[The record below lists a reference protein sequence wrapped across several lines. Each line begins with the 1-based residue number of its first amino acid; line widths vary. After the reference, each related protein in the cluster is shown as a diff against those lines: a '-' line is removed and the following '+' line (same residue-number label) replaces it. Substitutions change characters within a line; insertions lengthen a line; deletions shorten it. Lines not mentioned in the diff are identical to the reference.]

1 MSHRH
6 QTALVAATIL
16 SRLLCLLLLQVSSRL
31 PLFDSSPLLVTSS
44 KWAQPLLR
52 WDTFHFLHIAEH
64 GYVYENEWAF
74 FPGVPFVIRI
84 SAQLLS
90 FPFNSKLNP
99 LVAGALAALACDTT
113 RTLYHLTFH
122 HLGSPSLA
130 YLTALLSLM
139 PSSPAT
145 LYLVP
150 YSEPFFTYLSY
161 KGKGTSYYISI

>member
-6 QTALVAATIL
+6 QTLLVAATIL
-16 SRLLCLLLLQVSSRL
+16 SRIISFLLLQVSSRL
-31 PLFDSSPLLVTSS
+31 PLFDSSPLLVTTS

-74 FPGVPFVIRI
+74 FPGVPFVMRI
-84 SAQLLS
+84 SATLLHLL
-90 FPFNSKLNP
+90 FNSQPNL
-99 LVAGALAALACDTT
+99 LVAGALATIACDTT
-113 RTLYHLTFH
+113 RTLYQLTLH
-122 HLGSPSLA
+122 HLGSPTLA

-139 PSSPAT
+139 PSNPTT

-161 KGKGTSYYISI
+161 KGKCASSCIYI